1 MIKRKI
7 SQEDTGDIN
16 VQGLVDATTDE
27 NVEDDEIQRDDREF
41 NMQGDSGGDV
51 NIKELNDI
59 SEDDRRIITETLE
72 FSKSGGNNLVNLKR
86 ENQRQ
91 LEEITNR
98 VTKVKDKIPART
110 ITETNNLINAASI

>member
-1 MIKRKI
+1 MRP
-7 SQEDTGDIN
+7 Q
-16 VQGLVDATTDE
+16 DE
-27 NVEDDEIQRDDREF
+27 NVEDDEIQRDNREF

-51 NIKELNDI
+51 NIKEVNDI

-72 FSKSGGNNLVNLKR
+72 FSKSGGNNLVNFKR

>member
-41 NMQGDSGGDV
+41 NMQGNSGGDV
-51 NIKELNDI
+51 NIKEVNNI

-72 FSKSGGNNLVNLKR
+72 FSKSGGNNLVNFKR

>member
-7 SQEDTGDIN
+7 SQEDTG

-27 NVEDDEIQRDDREF
+27 NVEDDEIQWDDSEF
-41 NMQGDSGGDV
+41 NMQGDSGGDG

-72 FSKSGGNNLVNLKR
+72 FSKLL
-86 ENQRQ
+86 
-91 LEEITNR
+91 
-98 VTKVKDKIPART
+98 A
-110 ITETNNLINAASI
+110 

>member
-27 NVEDDEIQRDDREF
+27 NVEDDEIQWDDSEF
-41 NMQGDSGGDV
+41 NMQGDSGGDG

-59 SEDDRRIITETLE
+59 SEEDRRIITETLE
-72 FSKSGGNNLVNLKR
+72 FSKTGGNNLVNFKR

-91 LEEITNR
+91 REEITNR
-98 VTKVKDKIPART
+98 VNKVKDKVPART
-110 ITETNNLINAASI
+110 ITETNNLVNAASI

>member
-41 NMQGDSGGDV
+41 NMQGDSEV
-51 NIKELNDI
+51 M
-59 SEDDRRIITETLE
+59 ST
-72 FSKSGGNNLVNLKR
+72 SKN
-86 ENQRQ
+86 
-91 LEEITNR
+91 
-98 VTKVKDKIPART
+98 
-110 ITETNNLINAASI
+110 

>member
-7 SQEDTGDIN
+7 SQEDRGDIN

-41 NMQGDSGGDV
+41 HMQGDSGGDV

-72 FSKSGGNNLVNLKR
+72 FSKSGGNNLVNFKR